1 MAQVNIQYTAD
12 ISQLNSKLDQI
23 IQKQD
28 QLISSSKKAG
38 DEMVNSTKRAASE
51 TEKLDLAIGKLS
63 AAIASAFAFS
73 KVVEFTKS
81 LIDAERKMELLQN
94 RLNFLA
100 GGADMGEQMFLRL
113 EATSRRLGLSIEDT
127 AEGMASFGIAAKQ
140 AGFSAQ
146 KSEKLFIQV
155 ATGLRAAGASSLQT
169 QRAFYAL
176 QQMMSKGVVAA
187 EELRRQLGESLPG
200 ASDLMTKAYNRLHP
214 AANLTNLEFTKL
226 LETGKIIS
234 KDILPAF
241 AAVIEETFAP
251 ALAGKKDSL
260 DAALNKVNNEILKLK
275 LNIGNAD
282 WFKAAANMIST
293 SLFELNA
300 VLSSESLSTLDKIYA
315 SLFVGDPAKSQKTV
329 GAFDMIQKAVGE
341 YNREVT
347 QAITTNKVFGDAL
360 EKHSEKYK
368 GLTESERDLY
378 KKKTDDEIEANKEI
392 IKSSKELLK
401 ENDKLIEAKKKEFEE
416 SIKIA
421 IQGKSTWEA
430 ARIEIQML
438 KDLSE
443 EIKNITDKRTSE
455 EKQAETAASNAISR
469 NQFLEASLIEFYNL
483 DEELRKKSQDDKEAA
498 DKAEQE
504 RLENEVARAKIRL
517 HNAKEGSAEQTA
529 ADVNLAKKRT
539 ELDVFME
546 KSRDKKDLAEVEGAK
561 AVEKALADG
570 RVRDLANL
578 VAAENAKLA
587 LVVKGTEEE
596 LRIRQKIIF
605 LQAKIA
611 SEGANLSAAQINA
624 LMEKAF
630 DEIEELEAKF
640 NDSTFKQY
648 QVAVK
653 SGEKFASD
661 LRKTFREQLYGSI
674 SDPTELEIEKTIDYY
689 NDLIAEAEKNG
700 QSIVELEQAKYDKI
714 NQIRKDS
721 GDKGESEDERRLR
734 KLARNIQQA
743 VNTIG
748 GFYEDLLSQDLQRN
762 DIALKSLEKR
772 FDKGLISEQE
782 YESQKEILLKRQF
795 ETEKSMQLARAVMSG
810 ANSILSIL
818 GGPLAPLAPVLI
830 PIVAGI
836 TASQIAIIQS
846 QVPGFKDGVI
856 DLKGPGTETSDS
868 IVARLSKGESVMT
881 ASETRKHKDVLE
893 AIRNDRLPSLIAEK
907 YIIPAYKDSMD
918 KPRKATFEATS
929 MELAFQT
936 AELVQAVKSNK
947 VINLSDKS
955 VNRLAS
961 AMNKNAAMDKKMR
974 RRGL

>member
-23 IQKQD
+23 IQKQE
-28 QLISSSKKAG
+28 QVSSSSKKAG
-38 DEMVNSTKRAASE
+38 DDMVNSTKRAASE
-51 TEKLDLAIGKLS
+51 TEKLDLAIGRLS
-63 AAIASAFAFS
+63 AAIASAFAVS
-73 KVVEFTKS
+73 KVIEFTKS

-100 GGADMGEQMFLRL
+100 GGADMGQQMFVRL
-113 EATSRRLGLSIEDT
+113 EATSRRLGLTVIDT
-127 AEGMASFGIAAKQ
+127 AEGLASFGIAAKQ

-234 KDILPAF
+234 KDILPVF
-241 AAVIEETFAP
+241 AQVIEETFAP
-251 ALAGKKDSL
+251 ALAGKQNSL

-282 WFKAAANMIST
+282 WFKSAANVIGT

-315 SLFVGDPAKSQKTV
+315 SLFVGDPEKTKRTV
-329 GAFDMIQKAVGE
+329 GAFDMIQSAVDE
-341 YNREVT
+341 YNSKVG
-347 QAITTNKVFGDAL
+347 QAITTNNVFGDAL
-360 EKHSEKYK
+360 EKNSEKYK
-368 GLTESERDLY
+368 ALNEKERDLY
-378 KKKTDDEIEANKEI
+378 KKKTNDEIEANKEI

-401 ENDKLIEAKKKEFEE
+401 ENDAIVEAKKKMFEE
-416 SIKIA
+416 NIKTATQGKTA
-421 IQGKSTWEA
+421 IQA
-430 ARIEIQML
+430 YAIEQKLL
-438 KDLSE
+438 KDLSAE
-443 EIKNITDKRTSE
+443 LKKITENRTDD
-455 EKQAETAASNAISR
+455 EKQAETAAANAISR
-469 NQFLEASLIEFYNL
+469 NEFLEASLIEFYNL
-483 DEELRKKSQDDKEAA
+483 DEELNDQQKKRKEESDEAEKQRLKDDVYRAQARVELAMKGSQE
-498 DKAEQE
+498 
-504 RLENEVARAKIRL
+504 ENEARAQL
-517 HNAKEGSAEQTA
+517 AEKQM
-529 ADVNLAKKRT
+529 N
-539 ELDVFME
+539 LDVFLAKSDAQAQLARVIGE
-546 KSRDKKDLAEVEGAK
+546 KESNKQIEDSRRK
-561 AVEKALADG
+561 LADLLS
-570 RVRDLANL
+570 DLNEEGIDIDPNL
-578 VAAENAKLA
+578 IKRLNNEINTLK
-587 LVVKGTEEE
+587 E
-596 LRIRQKIIF
+596 IF
-605 LQAKIA
+605 SDAVI
-611 SEGANLSAAQINA
+611 E
-624 LMEKAF
+624 
-630 DEIEELEAKF
+630 DEIIPSEDIALKAIDKQLEILAD
-640 NDSTFKQY
+640 NRSAITRAIATPYLD
-648 QVAVK
+648 A
-653 SGEKFASD
+653 
-661 LRKTFREQLYGSI
+661 
-674 SDPTELEIEKTIDYY
+674 TELEIADTILKY
-689 NDLIAEAEKNG
+689 NELIKLTEEN
-700 QSIVELEQAKYDKI
+700 SEERIRLEQALQKELA
-714 NQIRKDS
+714 NIREKSAD
-721 GDKGESEDERRLR
+721 DFEDEDEKRLRRL
-734 KLARNIQQA
+734 LRNIQQA

-762 DIALKSLEKR
+762 DIELKSLEKR
-772 FDKGLISEQE
+772 LDKGLISEQE

-881 ASETRKHKDVLE
+881 ASETRKHKDVLQ

-918 KPRKATFEATS
+918 KPRKATSEATS

-961 AMNKNAAMDKKMR
+961 AMNKNAAMDKKIR

>member
-51 TEKLDLAIGKLS
+51 TEKLDLAIGRLS
-63 AAIASAFAFS
+63 AAIASAFAVS
-73 KVVEFTKS
+73 KVIEFTKS

-100 GGADMGEQMFLRL
+100 GGADMGQQMFVRL
-113 EATSRRLGLSIEDT
+113 EATSRRLGLTVIDT
-127 AEGMASFGIAAKQ
+127 AEGLASFGIAAKQ

-234 KDILPAF
+234 KDILPVF
-241 AAVIEETFAP
+241 AQVIEETFAP
-251 ALAGKKDSL
+251 ALAGKQNSL

-282 WFKAAANMIST
+282 WFKSAANVIGT

-315 SLFVGDPAKSQKTV
+315 SLFVGDPEKTKRTV
-329 GAFDMIQKAVGE
+329 GAFDMIQSAVDE
-341 YNREVT
+341 YNSKVG
-347 QAITTNKVFGDAL
+347 QAITTNNVFGDAL
-360 EKHSEKYK
+360 EKNSEKYK
-368 GLTESERDLY
+368 ALNEKERDLY
-378 KKKTDDEIEANKEI
+378 KKKTNDEIEANKEI

-401 ENDKLIEAKKKEFEE
+401 ENDAIVEAKKKMFEE
-416 SIKIA
+416 NIKTATQGKTA
-421 IQGKSTWEA
+421 IQA
-430 ARIEIQML
+430 YAIEQKLL
-438 KDLSE
+438 KDLSAE
-443 EIKNITDKRTSE
+443 LKKITENRTDD
-455 EKQAETAASNAISR
+455 EKQAETAAANAISR
-469 NQFLEASLIEFYNL
+469 NEFLEASLIEFYNL
-483 DEELRKKSQDDKEAA
+483 DEELNDQQKKRKEESDEAEKQRLKDDVYRAQARVELAMKGSQE
-498 DKAEQE
+498 
-504 RLENEVARAKIRL
+504 ENEARAQL
-517 HNAKEGSAEQTA
+517 AEKQM
-529 ADVNLAKKRT
+529 N
-539 ELDVFME
+539 LDVFLAKSDAQAQLARVIGE
-546 KSRDKKDLAEVEGAK
+546 KESNKQIEDSRRK
-561 AVEKALADG
+561 LADLLS
-570 RVRDLANL
+570 DLNEEGIDIDPNL
-578 VAAENAKLA
+578 IKRLNNEINTLK
-587 LVVKGTEEE
+587 E
-596 LRIRQKIIF
+596 IF
-605 LQAKIA
+605 SDAVI
-611 SEGANLSAAQINA
+611 E
-624 LMEKAF
+624 
-630 DEIEELEAKF
+630 DEIIPSEDIALKAIDKQLEILAD
-640 NDSTFKQY
+640 NRSAITRAIATPYLD
-648 QVAVK
+648 A
-653 SGEKFASD
+653 
-661 LRKTFREQLYGSI
+661 
-674 SDPTELEIEKTIDYY
+674 TELEIADTILKY
-689 NDLIAEAEKNG
+689 NELIKLTEEN
-700 QSIVELEQAKYDKI
+700 SEERIRLEQALQKELA
-714 NQIRKDS
+714 NIREKSAD
-721 GDKGESEDERRLR
+721 DFEDEDEKRLRRL
-734 KLARNIQQA
+734 LRNIQQA

-762 DIALKSLEKR
+762 DIELKSLEKR
-772 FDKGLISEQE
+772 LDKGLISEQE

-881 ASETRKHKDVLE
+881 ASETRKHKDVLQ

-918 KPRKATFEATS
+918 KPRKATSEATS

-961 AMNKNAAMDKKMR
+961 AMNKNAAMDKKIR